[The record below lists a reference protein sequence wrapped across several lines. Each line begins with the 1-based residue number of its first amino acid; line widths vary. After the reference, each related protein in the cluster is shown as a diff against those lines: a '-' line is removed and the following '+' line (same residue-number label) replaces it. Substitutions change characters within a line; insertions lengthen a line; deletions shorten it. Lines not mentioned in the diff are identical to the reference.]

1 MHAIPKVVKLM
12 CEREYDTASEDRC
25 RNGEQGSVEIPGEGI
40 MHNDCGEVAA
50 PAFRACS
57 LWIG

>member
-12 CEREYDTASEDRC
+12 YEREYDTASEDRC
-25 RNGEQGSVEIPGEGI
+25 RNGEQGMVEIPVECI
-40 MHNDCGEVAA
+40 MHDNCGKVAA
-50 PAFRACS
+50 PAFKACS